1 MTTSGS
7 NQVVDFRRALKRAAP
22 SLKRDLPWIN
32 HGDPWA
38 ILVSEVML
46 QQTQVSRVLE
56 PWARFVST
64 FPTATDCADAPLS
77 QVLRLWAGLGYHRRA
92 QALHAAAIMIR
103 DDFGGEVP
111 SDVSQLRLLPGVG
124 EYTAN
129 AVASFA
135 FGQSVA
141 VLDTNVGRVL
151 ARAIANRTLSTVE
164 ARDLARDLIG
174 RAASASFNQ
183 ALLDLG
189 ARHCKSNPQCGECP
203 VKKSC
208 RWHHEGGEDP
218 AIKSA
223 AVSQPQSRFAGSNRQ
238 LRGTVLRVLRDGPQ
252 TETSL
257 LAHFETSDDARRE
270 VILEGLV
277 REGLVQRTGRV
288 LRLVGD

>member
-1 MTTSGS
+1 
-7 NQVVDFRRALKRAAP
+7 
-22 SLKRDLPWIN
+22 
-32 HGDPWA
+32 
-38 ILVSEVML
+38 
-46 QQTQVSRVLE
+46 
-56 PWARFVST
+56 
-64 FPTATDCADAPLS
+64 
-77 QVLRLWAGLGYHRRA
+77 
-92 QALHAAAIMIR
+92 MIR
-103 DDFGGEVP
+103 DDFSGAVP

-164 ARDLARDLIG
+164 ARDLARDLLG
-174 RAASASFNQ
+174 RGASALFNQ

-208 RWHHEGGEDP
+208 RWHHEGGKDP

-223 AVSQPQSRFAGSNRQ
+223 AVSQPQPRFAGSNRQ

-257 LAHFETSDDARRE
+257 LAHVESTDDARRE
-270 VILEGLV
+270 AILEGLV